1 MSLGNRINAAKGMHL
16 LYLGHQLLKKPN
28 KTEEEERA
36 AESFRKVRKLT
47 FLAIF
52 LVTAF
57 LFTTMVLSLNYE
69 ENKYSVPNSYLGY
82 VLEDGRIWYTEEYKH
97 PRDVK
102 EEEKLYTSMEELGLS
117 MEKLQK
123 REQSMVDI
131 IHDGSGRLVKGSYI
145 PKDGIGYIVLFIAFL
160 ISTGSLIA
168 VAMYV
173 KYGRVAQ
180 PWLKWYQENV
190 GKL

>member
-16 LYLGHQLLKKPN
+16 LYLGHQLLKKTN

-69 ENKYSVPNSYLGY
+69 DNKYDMTNQYRGY
-82 VLEDGRIWYTEEYKH
+82 VLEDGRIWYTKENKY

-102 EEEKLYTSMEELGLS
+102 EEEKFYTSMEELGLS
-117 MEKLQK
+117 MEKLK
-123 REQSMVDI
+123 HRNENVI
-131 IHDGSGRLVKGSYI
+131 RIVHDGSGRLVKGNYL